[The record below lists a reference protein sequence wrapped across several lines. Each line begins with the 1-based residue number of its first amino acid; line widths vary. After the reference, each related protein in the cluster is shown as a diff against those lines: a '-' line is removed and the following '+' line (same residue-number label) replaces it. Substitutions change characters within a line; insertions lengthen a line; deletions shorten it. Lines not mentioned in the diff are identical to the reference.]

1 MSDDALKAVA
11 SLFPDPFA
19 GPPDHVN
26 DEGFKWWCDRDL
38 TRCAVKEDL
47 HGTALPGVSVWFVEH
62 PKTGYRER
70 VILDTDGTVEYHT
83 TKLED
88 AAVHLDMM
96 KVAKRYSDEEAA
108 LRLTQGAASDPV
120 TTTST

>member
-1 MSDDALKAVA
+1 MSETLPPP

-38 TRCAVKEDL
+38 TRYAVKPDV
-47 HGTALPGVSVWFVEH
+47 HGIVLPGVSVWFVEH
-62 PKTGYRER
+62 PKTGYQER
-70 VILDTDGTVEYHT
+70 VILDADGTVEYHT

-88 AAVHLDMM
+88 AAVHIEMM
-96 KVAKRYSDEEAA
+96 KVAKRYQTEADS
-108 LRLTQGAASDPV
+108 RLTAGSPSDPV
-120 TTTST
+120 TPS